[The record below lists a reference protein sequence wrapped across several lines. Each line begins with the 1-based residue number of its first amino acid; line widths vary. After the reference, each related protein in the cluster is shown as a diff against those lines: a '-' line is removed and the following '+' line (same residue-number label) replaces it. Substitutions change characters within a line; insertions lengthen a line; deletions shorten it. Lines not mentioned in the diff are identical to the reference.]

1 MTVLE
6 PQQYLNKEV
15 RQGEKGVTNYYQ
27 RLPWRQGNYNS
38 LFIRWR
44 SGAIT
49 VEGSEA
55 RVIIICDFF
64 LHNNNSLFSDYP
76 NLRLNILCSG
86 GAFVKYDPNHFV
98 GDDDKQNLS
107 KCMYSN
113 DNDCI
118 LQGGLQDLISKNMQ
132 IFLKTVTGKL
142 INLEVEN
149 TDTIESLKLKI
160 QDKEG
165 IPPDYPR
172 LIFNGIELEDN
183 RTLLDYN
190 IQKEAKIDLVIRESI
205 LEELKKKQTSSASS
219 DIPPYSEADV

>member
-1 MTVLE
+1 
-6 PQQYLNKEV
+6 
-15 RQGEKGVTNYYQ
+15 
-27 RLPWRQGNYNS
+27 
-38 LFIRWR
+38 
-44 SGAIT
+44 
-49 VEGSEA
+49 
-55 RVIIICDFF
+55 
-64 LHNNNSLFSDYP
+64 
-76 NLRLNILCSG
+76 
-86 GAFVKYDPNHFV
+86 
-98 GDDDKQNLS
+98 
-107 KCMYSN
+107 
-113 DNDCI
+113 
-118 LQGGLQDLISKNMQ
+118 MQ

-205 LEELKKKQTSSASS
+205 LEELKK
-219 DIPPYSEADV
+219 